1 MLCLNDFFSL
11 IENSEWNY
19 TFFARDMICTAL
31 PQVLH
36 VNLFIHYL
44 ILIRKRTYTII
55 KPAKINIAPAHAL

>member
-1 MLCLNDFFSL
+1 MLCLNDLFSL

-19 TFFARDMICTAL
+19 TFFARDTVCTAF

-44 ILIRKRTYTII
+44 IPIRKRTYTIT
-55 KPAKINIAPAHAL
+55 KPAKINIALAHAL